1 MWARDLGPS
10 RLEIAVR
17 EALTLYTQ
25 EVLTPGDRVALFVFG
40 TTALR
45 QVHLSSNAER
55 FVEQIGQIAPP
66 DQLSGDAFPWD
77 SDVTTA
83 FEHVYQSLDNQDRF
97 ESGDENWEPAERTD
111 RVVLLF
117 TDGDFASDNEQL
129 ARLDQALA
137 EFRRRGLAVYPVVV
151 GSRTGVDL
159 DSVLVNYVRGIDYDQ
174 TLEAD
179 LEGIRTR
186 LNPDSVAS
194 FDQRSGGRSFVIDS
208 AGLSS
213 ANFLRNVIDG
223 HRSITFQLIPSDD
236 KQEVW
241 QWVVMLAVMVLVLA
255 MLFY

>member
-1 MWARDLGPS
+1 M
-10 RLEIAVR
+10 
-17 EALTLYTQ
+17 
-25 EVLTPGDRVALFVFG
+25 
-40 TTALR
+40 
-45 QVHLSSNAER
+45 
-55 FVEQIGQIAPP
+55 
-66 DQLSGDAFPWD
+66 
-77 SDVTTA
+77 
-83 FEHVYQSLDNQDRF
+83 
-97 ESGDENWEPAERTD
+97 
-111 RVVLLF
+111 
-117 TDGDFASDNEQL
+117 
-129 ARLDQALA
+129 
-137 EFRRRGLAVYPVVV
+137 V